1 MRFVIENH
9 PFDDQKAVENIKKY
23 SLGDSERIE
32 AMKVLHIL
40 KDADTL
46 DRCRFGHINLDY
58 LALEDSRK
66 YVSFAYQLLTI
77 FREKI

>member
-1 MRFVIENH
+1 
-9 PFDDQKAVENIKKY
+9 
-23 SLGDSERIE
+23 
-32 AMKVLHIL
+32 MKVLHIL